1 MKTLYDLLEA
11 LPHDDAE
18 GLRAAFR
25 RAVKGVHPDLRPGDP
40 DAALKFRQI
49 VHASGI
55 LGDAEQRAAY
65 DDLLEVARLE
75 HEQAS
80 GHPVAARIHRLAS
93 GVIALAA
100 ASAVTVGAYL
110 LFLHMSAASVA
121 SANNFDVTTR
131 ASLEIAT
138 NSPADAT
145 PAISV
150 GTSNPVK
157 PTVPSAAM
165 LPTHAESAAEVN
177 AGRGP
182 AISADRDGDLNGP
195 IADLDQAFRLDPK
208 LLPAYLERSVMFY
221 RTRKS
226 SHLFPDAARA
236 SRIGKP
242 DRAKSA
248 STIAKKPLVGQAVI
262 QPSVTPWS
270 QRRTAAQDRPRNEG
284 FASALLR
291 RSVIASL
298 RPQ

>member
-25 RAVKGVHPDLRPGDP
+25 RAVKGAHPDLRPGDP

-100 ASAVTVGAYL
+100 TSAVAVGGYL

-121 SANNFDVTTR
+121 SANNFDVTGR
-131 ASLEIAT
+131 VSLEIAT
-138 NSPADAT
+138 NGPADAT

-150 GTSNPVK
+150 GTVK

-165 LPTHAESAAEVN
+165 LPTHAESAPKADV
-177 AGRGP
+177 GRGA
-182 AISADRDGDLNGP
+182 AISADRNGDLDGT
-195 IADLDQAFRLDPK
+195 IADLDQAFRLVPK
-208 LLPAYLERSVMFY
+208 LLPAYLERSVIFY

-226 SHLFPDAARA
+226 SHVFPDAARA

-242 DRAKSA
+242 DRSKSA
-248 STIAKKPLVGQAVI
+248 STIARKPLVGQAAI
-262 QPSVTPWS
+262 STSAMPWS

>member
-25 RAVKGVHPDLRPGDP
+25 RAVKGAHPDLRPGDP

-80 GHPVAARIHRLAS
+80 GHPIAARIHRLAS

-100 ASAVTVGAYL
+100 VSAVTVGGYL
-110 LFLHMSAASVA
+110 LFMHMSATSVA
-121 SANNFDVTTR
+121 SANHVDVTTR
-131 ASLEIAT
+131 ASLEIVT
-138 NSPADAT
+138 SSPAGAT
-145 PAISV
+145 PAVSV
-150 GTSNPVK
+150 GASNPVM
-157 PTVPSAAM
+157 PMAPSAAM
-165 LPTHAESAAEVN
+165 ASTNSESVPEVN
-177 AGRGP
+177 FGRGA
-182 AISADRDGDLNGP
+182 AISADHDDDLNGG

-208 LLPAYLERSVMFY
+208 LLPAYLERSVIFY

-226 SHLFPDAARA
+226 SHIFPDAARA

-248 STIAKKPLVGQAVI
+248 STTAKNSLVDQAMI
-262 QPSVTPWS
+262 SASAMPWP
-270 QRRTAAQDRPRNEG
+270 QRRTAAQDPFRNEG
-284 FASALLR
+284 FVSAMLR
-291 RSVIASL
+291 RRVVASL
-298 RPQ
+298 RSQ

>member
-11 LPHDDAE
+11 LPQDDAE

-25 RAVKGVHPDLRPGDP
+25 RAVKGAHPDLRPGDP

-49 VHASGI
+49 VHASEI

-75 HEQAS
+75 HEQDS
-80 GHPVAARIHRLAS
+80 GHPIAARIHRLAS

-100 ASAVTVGAYL
+100 ASAVTVGGYL
-110 LFLHMSAASVA
+110 LFMHMSAASVV

-131 ASLEIAT
+131 ALEIAT
-138 NSPADAT
+138 SSPAGAT

-157 PTVPSAAM
+157 PIMPSAAM
-165 LPTHAESAAEVN
+165 APTNAESVPEAN
-177 AGRGP
+177 AGRGGG
-182 AISADRDGDLNGP
+182 ISTDRDGDLNGT
-195 IADLDQAFRLDPK
+195 IADLDEAFRLDPK
-208 LLPAYLERSVMFY
+208 LLPAYLERGVIFY

-226 SHLFPDAARA
+226 SHVFPDAARA
-236 SRIGKP
+236 SRGGKP
-242 DRAKSA
+242 DRARSA
-248 STIAKKPLVGQAVI
+248 STTAKNPLVDQALI
-262 QPSVTPWS
+262 STSATPWS
-270 QRRTAAQDRPRNEG
+270 QRRTAAQDPSRNEG
-284 FASALLR
+284 FMSVMLR
-291 RSVIASL
+291 RRVVASL